1 MPNNSKTGMSQIA
14 QQVNWALKNSRGG
27 MGGMA
32 AMMGMPFQQKTG
44 GQWMTFDPRR
54 QSMYP
59 SGTTPYRPT
68 AATPTTGGED
78 PAYDPNN
85 PNSPLPGDKF
95 KLNLIPEWWK
105 EWYRTQGQNGG
116 VPRVD
121 GLL

>member
-1 MPNNSKTGMSQIA
+1 MPNNPKTGMSQIA

-59 SGTTPYRPT
+59 SGTTPYR
-68 AATPTTGGED
+68 AAGQPTTGGED

>member
-1 MPNNSKTGMSQIA
+1 MPNKANNGMRQIA
-14 QQVNWALKNSRGG
+14 DQVNWALKNSRGG

-54 QSMYP
+54 QSVYP
-59 SGTTPYRPT
+59 SGTTPSRG
-68 AATPTTGGED
+68 ASQPTTGGEL
-78 PAYDPNN
+78 PPVDPNK
-85 PNSPLPGDKF
+85 PAPLPGDKF

-116 VPRVD
+116 VPPVE